1 MKCRHMFSLQGSWRW
16 GPFTNPDN
24 LIRETDARD
33 PRAGLLLGITEGDST
48 HKDKWEGGL
57 DGFTT
62 AVTRSET
69 DSRLESK
76 QERETEFYD
85 GWRLY
90 QRVTGGMCLVFSEC
104 TFWPLPTGRA
114 IPLLKIEALTKWD
127 TYHLAKWRGEKTWQ
141 YMRLEKCPNPTYWIK
156 LVHVIL
162 DELCLMFSEH
172 SGKVLSKLRTI
183 LFIEYIFNVVK
194 AICNKPWALICLNG
208 CSINVSSKRY
218 HTIHTLHCQKYWHP
232 LLMKG
237 LTTLVIS
244 MSTNLY
250 V

>member
-1 MKCRHMFSLQGSWRW
+1 MFSSCNYVVCLYFKQRDTWDVLNICETITICKLTRVIGAGMKCRHMFSLQGSWRW

-57 DGFTT
+57 DGLDGFTT

-104 TFWPLPTGRA
+104 TCWPLPTGHA

-172 SGKVLSKLRTI
+172 SGKVLSKLRTNI
-183 LFIEYIFNVVK
+183 LPLIE
-194 AICNKPWALICLNG
+194 
-208 CSINVSSKRY
+208 
-218 HTIHTLHCQKYWHP
+218 
-232 LLMKG
+232 
-237 LTTLVIS
+237 
-244 MSTNLY
+244 
-250 V
+250 